1 MKTRDHMEKTIEK
14 NCRDVIETKLKIKER
29 NFTSKETRIEL
40 INMKEE
46 EGIYLKELNIYI
58 IKLLNYLYLQPK
70 LTANILSWA
79 NMKDMKENLSSFIGN
94 YFYENFLSPNYI
106 TCYNINF
113 SLSSIKLLASGQFF
127 IFSFQIF
134 FSNSFCPNQEYKVTT
149 VDKNNNHTFFTL

>member
-1 MKTRDHMEKTIEK
+1 MEKTIEK

-94 YFYENFLSPNYI
+94 YFYENFLSPYYI
-106 TCYNINF
+106 QDNLLYVITILLQKEINNLKILLYICLILLNRF
-113 SLSSIKLLASGQFF
+113 LLHLSYLLIQF
-127 IFSFQIF
+127 
-134 FSNSFCPNQEYKVTT
+134 
-149 VDKNNNHTFFTL
+149 

>member
-1 MKTRDHMEKTIEK
+1 MEKTIEK

-94 YFYENFLSPNYI
+94 YFYENFLSPYYIQDNLLYVITILLQKEINNLIKSTNY
-106 TCYNINF
+106 TKF
-113 SLSSIKLLASGQFF
+113 L
-127 IFSFQIF
+127 
-134 FSNSFCPNQEYKVTT
+134 
-149 VDKNNNHTFFTL
+149 